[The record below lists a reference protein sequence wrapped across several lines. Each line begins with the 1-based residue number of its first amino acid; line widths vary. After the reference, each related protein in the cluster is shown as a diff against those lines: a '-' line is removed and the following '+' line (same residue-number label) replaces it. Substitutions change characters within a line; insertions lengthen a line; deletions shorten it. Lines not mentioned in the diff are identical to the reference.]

1 MLSSLF
7 RCPVSK
13 HEGPTW
19 PLQARQQQSRSGG
32 GARCVKSCLSGAAS
46 PRCAGFSSQVFSKV
60 PTFALLHENGKE
72 RRRLVPYP
80 QSAVYPAQKLL
91 LFMTWR
97 GLLSKS
103 VYIVLSKIQYTW
115 KLSDSLLFIPMSISQ
130 RRLSTCFGSLL
141 YSHKRNR
148 KVYLSIKSCMIF
160 DITCPDNT
168 LQRL

>member
-13 HEGPTW
+13 HEGPTR
-19 PLQARQQQSRSGG
+19 PFQARQQQSRSGG
-32 GARCVKSCLSGAAS
+32 GARCVESCLSGAAS
-46 PRCAGFSSQVFSKV
+46 PRRAGFSSKVFPKFQHL
-60 PTFALLHENGKE
+60 PFRMKTEKE
-72 RRRLVPYP
+72 RPRLVPYP
-80 QSAVYPAQKLL
+80 QSAVYPAKKLL

-115 KLSDSLLFIPMSISQ
+115 KLSDSSLFIPMSISQ
-130 RRLSTCFGSLL
+130 RLSTCFGSLL

-148 KVYLSIKSCMIF
+148 KVRTVLHDLWHDLWHDLS
-160 DITCPDNT
+160 P
-168 LQRL
+168 